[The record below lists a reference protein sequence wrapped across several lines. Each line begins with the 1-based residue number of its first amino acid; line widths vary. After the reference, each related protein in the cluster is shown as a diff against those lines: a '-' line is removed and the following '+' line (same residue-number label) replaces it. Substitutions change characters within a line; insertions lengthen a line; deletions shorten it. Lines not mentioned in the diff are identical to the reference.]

1 MTDVVPPTT
10 FLPPLKLLKT
20 CSEKQIW
27 DALAS
32 LRYIYLP
39 EVRGSSRRR
48 HSLKA
53 EKQSNDLSAIRADA
67 FERSFAI
74 QWLTRFVSLFSEVGD
89 ESSGSSRV
97 SSMALEEAASLLAIC
112 AGAAASGTVT
122 RTLTF
127 PLLGMDEF
135 TVILRDAPLESSDFS
150 SVGAQTWGGSCI
162 LAEMIAENPS
172 NFSIFSREQLG
183 TLKRRVNVPFRALE
197 LGAGTGLASLV
208 LGKVLERIWDRQC
221 EEQISFDTHQ
231 APLVVDTVFATD
243 FHPSVLANL
252 RFTFAQ
258 LRATNA
264 NILASATPSFTS
276 SIASQLDIPFDVIIG
291 ADIIYEHSHAL
302 WVRACVDD
310 TSPLRTDQWPIP
322 ALFHLII
329 PLRRTHAVES
339 RSVEEVFR
347 PAADIISSRKL
358 NILHDAYS
366 DCETEEMVYRYYR
379 IGWV

>member
-20 CSEKQIW
+20 CSEKELW

-48 HSLKA
+48 HSVGSHSYSDPAVAHQRLDPYQLKA
-53 EKQSNDLSAIRADA
+53 EKQSNDLSAIRAD
-67 FERSFAI
+67 
-74 QWLTRFVSLFSEVGD
+74 VGD

-97 SSMALEEAASLLAIC
+97 SPMALEEAASLLAIC
-112 AGAAASGTVT
+112 AGAAASGSVT
-122 RTLTF
+122 RTFTF
-127 PLLGMDEF
+127 PLPGRAPNPTVVPHSYSSSTPTHNSFISVDSTNTSHEGMDEF

-183 TLKRRVNVPFRALE
+183 TLQPRVNAPFRALE

-208 LGKVLERIWDRQC
+208 LGKVLERIRSMDRQC
-221 EEQISFDTHQ
+221 TEPISFDTRRV
-231 APLVVDTVFATD
+231 PLVVDTVFATD

-252 RFTFAQ
+252 R
-258 LRATNA
+258 
-264 NILASATPSFTS
+264 SA
-276 SIASQLDIPFDVIIG
+276 
-291 ADIIYEHSHAL
+291 
-302 WVRACVDD
+302 
-310 TSPLRTDQWPIP
+310 
-322 ALFHLII
+322 
-329 PLRRTHAVES
+329 
-339 RSVEEVFR
+339 
-347 PAADIISSRKL
+347 
-358 NILHDAYS
+358 
-366 DCETEEMVYRYYR
+366 
-379 IGWV
+379 